1 MRAYVQQGQKGDPN
15 YLNLERIAYTFWERG
30 YEMLRFDYPELC
42 EGALDRGLL
51 TYPDETI
58 VAGGVGTIREA
69 IKRANRS
76 LPDLQELPDCLEP
89 WIGRKHW
96 TSTLDEVRQPFEKE
110 VPTQPVHVKPL
121 HEHKRFT
128 GTVFKEFRDL
138 IPSATVD
145 GATEVLVQEVV
156 EFVSEWRA
164 YLFRGRI
171 KTVANYQGDP
181 LAFPDPARMQAAL
194 DAFENCPIA
203 CSMDWGITSTGETL
217 LVEVNDCYALGNYGV
232 DMYIYTAMIEAR
244 WREIMGLEDNG
255 IGVLL

>member
-30 YEMLRFDYPELC
+30 YEMLRFDYPELD
-42 EGALDRGLL
+42 EGVLDRGLL
-51 TYPDETI
+51 SYPDETI
-58 VAGGVGTIREA
+58 VAGGVGTVREA
-69 IKRANRS
+69 IKRAKRP
-76 LPDLQELPDCLEP
+76 LPDLQELPDGLKQ
-89 WIGRKHW
+89 WIGREYW
-96 TSTLDEVRQPFEKE
+96 TSTLETVRQPFEKE
-110 VPTQPVHVKPL
+110 EDTQPVHVKPL
-121 HEHKRFT
+121 YAHKRFT

-164 YLFRGRI
+164 YVFRGRI
-171 KTVANYQGDP
+171 RRVANYLGDP
-181 LAFPDPARMQAAL
+181 LAFPDPARMLAAL
-194 DAFENCPIA
+194 DTFENRPIA

-217 LVEVNDCYALGNYGV
+217 LVEVNDCYSLGNYGV

-244 WREIMGLEDNG
+244 WREIMGLEDNEIG
-255 IGVLL
+255 INL